1 MYPMIKFCI
10 IKFMS
15 FEDNSKLI
23 FWVLNKK
30 LGAHTTYKEGLQE
43 YSLSILLVISRVRKD
58 QVLMV
63 VALMHEISYH
73 DL

>member
-10 IKFMS
+10 IKFIS
-15 FEDNSKLI
+15 FEDNFQVNILGFESKY
-23 FWVLNKK
+23 WC
-30 LGAHTTYKEGLQE
+30 TYYKEGCQE
-43 YSLSILLVISRVRKD
+43 YSLSILLVISRIRKD